1 MGTCRAPDNAIR
13 QPPKPSHDA
22 RVWFFSGPRHRHFT
36 TQLYNLQRVPCG
48 EPPGKIEA
56 PLSHTSAR
64 APELKDFHSHSL
76 DSEILSEESSSPE
89 PPEANANP
97 KLHQP
102 RNANP
107 KLHQQEER
115 QFEASSALQPP
126 SELSRGLSGLTGAAG
141 RRPRVIHEPAGGPGL
156 SSASTSSPP
165 AAESTSDD
173 HGPRKLRLLR
183 AELLNKAAEGRHS
196 KKLPRGSAQRAPPSS
211 KRRAAGVPS
220 PSPHVPKHHR
230 SAM

>member
-1 MGTCRAPDNAIR
+1 M
-13 QPPKPSHDA
+13 Q
-22 RVWFFSGPRHRHFT
+22 
-36 TQLYNLQRVPCG
+36 LQRPSL
-48 EPPGKIEA
+48 PRLRASP
-56 PLSHTSAR
+56 HSAR
-64 APELKDFHSHSL
+64 AAGAPTPYRYRSRRQRRGMLAACPCRQGLSLSL
-76 DSEILSEESSSPE
+76 DSDILSEESSSPE

-183 AELLNKAAEGRHS
+183 AELLNEAAEGRHS

-220 PSPHVPKHHR
+220 PSPHVHKHHR

>member
-1 MGTCRAPDNAIR
+1 MRIGGGFSLPTGVGVKADDAYSCG
-13 QPPKPSHDA
+13 QP
-22 RVWFFSGPRHRHFT
+22 G
-36 TQLYNLQRVPCG
+36 QG
-48 EPPGKIEA
+48 
-56 PLSHTSAR
+56 LS
-64 APELKDFHSHSL
+64 LSL

-97 KLHQP
+97 KLHQ
-102 RNANP
+102 
-107 KLHQQEER
+107 QEER
-115 QFEASSALQPP
+115 QSEASSALQPP

-183 AELLNKAAEGRHS
+183 AELLNEAAEGRHS